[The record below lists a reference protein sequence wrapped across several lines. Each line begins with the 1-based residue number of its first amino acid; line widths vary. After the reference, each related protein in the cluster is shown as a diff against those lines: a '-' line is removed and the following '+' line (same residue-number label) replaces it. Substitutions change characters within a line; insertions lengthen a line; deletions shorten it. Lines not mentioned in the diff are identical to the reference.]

1 MDGFFSN
8 ETFNTNPG
16 RIEIAFAFHDE
27 QIIGAWLERDHVHLG
42 TRHTRVSNRTLFLFG
57 EVNLQAYQRPVA
69 LRLEKAGGDMFKCVH
84 ALIIELAAT
93 MCRSFKGTV
102 ALNNFSLRVAAS

>member
-69 LRLEKAGGDMFKCVH
+69 LRLEKAGGDTPSNKEH
-84 ALIIELAAT
+84 HWKHYL
-93 MCRSFKGTV
+93 
-102 ALNNFSLRVAAS
+102 